1 MTPFLIYA
9 TILLI
14 AFSAAVTRYSG
25 RRLHGARALLAADE
39 EKLRG
44 TELAIAETR
53 RSIEAV
59 DRRAKAL
66 DDDIAAARE
75 ALTAAEKRLA
85 EVRQAPVER
94 HYVFDRLEPRP
105 GVIWTARIR
114 RIPDAIT
121 PARVVAAWGMVRDVL
136 VVGGSYSEASER
148 VAQRYSKQSG
158 FEIVRLSPSPLF
170 TARKPAEDAPADPP
184 KAEPKGRGRE
194 RG

>member
-25 RRLHGARALLAADE
+25 RRLHGARAQLAGDE

-59 DRRAKAL
+59 ERRAGSL
-66 DDDIAAARE
+66 DDDITTARE
-75 ALTAAEKRLA
+75 ALAAAEKRLA

-105 GVIWTARIR
+105 GVIWSARIR

-121 PARVVAAWGMVRDVL
+121 PARIVAAWGMVRDVL

-148 VAQRYSKQSG
+148 LAQRYSKQSG
-158 FEIVRLSPSPLF
+158 FEVIRLSPSPLF
-170 TARKPAEDAPADPP
+170 AARKPAEETPADPP
-184 KAEPKGRGRE
+184 KAPAWGRGRE

>member
-14 AFSAAVTRYSG
+14 AFSAAVTRFSG
-25 RRLHGARALLAADE
+25 RRLHGARVQLAADE

-44 TELAIAETR
+44 TENAIAEVR
-53 RSIEAV
+53 HSIDAV
-59 DRRAKAL
+59 ERRANAM
-66 DDDIAAARE
+66 DDEVAAARE
-75 ALTAAEKRLA
+75 ALAAAEKRLA

-121 PARVVAAWGMVRDVL
+121 PDRVVAAWGMVRDVL

-148 VAQRYSKQSG
+148 VAQRFSKQTG
-158 FEIVRLSPSPLF
+158 FEVIRLSPSPLF
-170 TARKPAEDAPADPP
+170 AAGKPAQDTPADAA
-184 KAEPKGRGRE
+184 KAEAKGRGRE

>member
-14 AFSAAVTRYSG
+14 AFSAAVSRFSG
-25 RRLHGARALLAADE
+25 RRLHGARAQLAVDE

-44 TELAIAETR
+44 TEAAIAEVR
-53 RSIEAV
+53 RDIEAV
-59 DRRAKAL
+59 EQRANAL
-66 DDDIAAARE
+66 DGEVTAARE
-75 ALTAAEKRLA
+75 ALAAAEKRLA

-114 RIPDAIT
+114 RIPDAVT

-148 VAQRYSKQSG
+148 VAQRFSKQTG
-158 FEIVRLSPSPLF
+158 FEIIRLSPSPLF
-170 TARKPAEDAPADPP
+170 TARKPAEEPPADAP
-184 KAEPKGRGRE
+184 KAEANGRGRDQ
-194 RG
+194 G